1 MDTLTGTCVRAFA
14 GSPASVSQARA
25 WVTSFLPASPAAD
38 DVALMTSELVT
49 NAIVHSGSGL
59 PGGEVLVSVSTG
71 RTWIRVDVFDQG
83 ELSASIDAPPGLG
96 LGLEIVARLADLFGA
111 DGPDRWFSVRT
122 GGVR

>member
-25 WVTSFLPASPAAD
+25 WVASFLPASPSAD

-49 NAIVHSGSGL
+49 NAIQYSASGL
-59 PGGEVLVSVSTG
+59 PGGEVVVSVRTG
-71 RTWIRVDVFDQG
+71 RTWIRVDVLDQG
-83 ELSASIDAPPGLG
+83 GLPGGTAAPPGLG
-96 LGLEIVARLADLFGA
+96 LGLGIVARLADLFGA